1 MAGPLASQPP
11 IHVPSSTATCV
22 FGLLPE
28 RANLQSVLFVF
39 FLFFSFF
46 DFLCSCLT
54 EANLQKQSSARNISP
69 LSVRHKYCSGSIRGS
84 IRSSPRYSVLIGE
97 TFWEPILRLCTSPIG
112 GLDCFNVALA
122 LGLALHEAN
131 CGAGHRSRNPYH
143 HCLVCAVVSACLHL
157 SICLGGSEIF
167 RQRTLVFWFD
177 TRFFFPLLP
186 FFEPMEGKKKI
197 QFYFFCCW
205 FGMFIHADPLPC
217 KLE

>member
-1 MAGPLASQPP
+1 MFDGSKPAETKFCKEYFASFCPAQ
-11 IHVPSSTATCV
+11 I
-22 FGLLPE
+22 
-28 RANLQSVLFVF
+28 LFR
-39 FLFFSFF
+39 LDS
-46 DFLCSCLT
+46 
-54 EANLQKQSSARNISP
+54 
-69 LSVRHKYCSGSIRGS
+69 GS

-122 LGLALHEAN
+122 LALALHEAN

-186 FFEPMEGKKKI
+186 FFEPMEGKKKSNFI
-197 QFYFFCCW
+197 FFAAGLACSSMPILFPVSLNDTL
-205 FGMFIHADPLPC
+205 FGC
-217 KLE
+217 T